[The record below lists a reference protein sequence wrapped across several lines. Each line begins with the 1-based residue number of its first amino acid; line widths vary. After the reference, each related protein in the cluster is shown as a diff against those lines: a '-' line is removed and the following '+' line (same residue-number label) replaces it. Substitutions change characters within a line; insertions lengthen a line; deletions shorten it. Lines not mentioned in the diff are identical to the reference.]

1 MHAYYHPPPASCVF
15 WASLLD
21 DAGSL
26 PPPPVPA
33 SIYHHRASRI
43 FRALPSKIPH
53 PRRYRSSSAPS
64 STSCQP
70 SLLSNIS
77 PFIRH
82 PSTVSHSRLV
92 NRGSLCIEQHHR
104 HHRAISRVSRCP
116 MPTQPRPT
124 SIGFARSSPTHTA
137 NEAGPF
143 DILLHRGPSRST
155 PTRKPRP
162 RATPITTSVMSMRP
176 MRRALEFGCH
186 H

>member
-1 MHAYYHPPPASCVF
+1 MHAHHHPPPASCVF

-53 PRRYRSSSAPS
+53 PRRYRSSSAARRF
-64 STSCQP
+64 TSYQL
-70 SLLSNIS
+70 SLEYLSVHQAPIDCLS
-77 PFIRH
+77 RA
-82 PSTVSHSRLV
+82 RLV